1 MLKVVR
7 ISAIWCAGCLVMK
20 PRWDKI
26 FSNYPIEIIDYD
38 YDFDRDKLKE
48 FNVGKIIPV
57 LIFYKDNIEVERVIG
72 EKSINEL
79 EKIINNL

>member
-1 MLKVVR
+1 MIKVVR

-20 PRWDKI
+20 PRWDKV
-26 FSNYPIEIIDYD
+26 FSNYQFEIIDYD
-38 YDFDRDKLKE
+38 YDFDRDKVAA

-57 LIFYKDNIEVERVIG
+57 LIFYKDDVEVERVIG

-79 EKIINNL
+79 ESIINNL